1 MIRYF
6 AGHPT
11 AANLLMALILI
22 LGISSFDSL
31 KRETFPDIP
40 PDKIQIQ
47 MVYPGASAEDV
58 EEALCRRI
66 ENAVDNVI
74 DATETSCES
83 RQGMATAVVEMRE
96 GGSFDGMLAEI
107 KTEIDAIDDFPTDAE
122 APVVRQLDLS
132 NFVTSLALAGPM
144 SVSDLKAY
152 GDLLKTRL
160 QRINGVSEIH
170 LKGFSDHQ
178 IRIELRAQTL
188 RRFGL
193 SVADIARVVGNQSVE
208 RPAGTVEGEER
219 DILLRFDDAR
229 RSPADFARLV
239 VVGGESGAALRL
251 GGIARI
257 TDRFEN
263 PENRIIFNGQRAA
276 MLQISK
282 GRNADTLDVIK
293 DIRSFVA
300 EERAKAPSGVEIAVT
315 QDISSI
321 VSDRLNML
329 MRNGASGLALVL
341 ITLSL
346 FFSLRFSFWVAMG
359 LPVSFAGALY
369 CMAQFGLSIDM
380 ITMVALLI
388 AIGILVDDAIVIAE
402 NIAAHHQTGKDNLSA
417 VIDGTRE
424 VAPGVL
430 ASIATT
436 VFVFG
441 PLAFLSG
448 DIGNIL
454 KVLPVVLILTLV
466 FSMIEA
472 FMILPNHLSHS
483 LSAHETT
490 DRKKRGDR
498 LRARVN
504 DGAMWL
510 RDRVVGPIVDA
521 AVEWRYLTV
530 GVAIMMLLVSLS
542 MIAGGTLKFRA
553 FPDLDG
559 DVIEARLL
567 MPQGTPLRQT
577 RDVVKRLTDALARV
591 DKEFSPGQPEN
602 RKLIRNVAV
611 HYSKNIDAFETG
623 PHVATVSVDLLNAET
638 RTTKL
643 DDILARWRAETGS
656 PPGVVS
662 LKFTDFTLGPGGR
675 AFDIRLRGD
684 DLAELGAASREMK
697 SWLSAYRGALDVTD
711 DLRPGKPEI
720 RIALRER
727 ALALGLEAGAVAAQ
741 LRAAF
746 FGQTAAEIQIGSES
760 YEIDVRL
767 DARDKSN
774 LADLE
779 HFAVTAPNGSA
790 VPLGVIATLD
800 RSRGYSRINR
810 IDGIKTVTI
819 QGDVDSRLGNASAI
833 VADMR
838 ARFVPEL
845 AKTYPGVSVNYE
857 GQEKESGGTMGS
869 MRRGFLFGMVGV
881 FLLLCF
887 MFRSY
892 VEPIVVMVAIPMALI
907 GVIWGHL
914 AMGLDLS
921 MPSMM
926 GFVSLA
932 GVVVNNAILLVLFI
946 KLAVK
951 DGASIDDA
959 ARGAARKRFRAVLLT
974 SLTTVMGMLPMLTET
989 SLQAQVLK
997 PLITSL
1003 VFGLA
1008 SSTLMILF
1016 LVPALYRILEDFTLI
1031 RRDRDAALQGSG
1043 TPAIVP
1049 P

>member
-6 AGHPT
+6 AGHRT

-40 PDKIQIQ
+40 PDEIQIN

-66 ENAVDNVI
+66 ETAVENVT
-74 DATETSCES
+74 DAGETRCES

-96 GGSFDGMLAEI
+96 GGSFDGLLADI
-107 KTEIDAIDDFPTDAE
+107 KTEVDAIDDFPMDTE
-122 APVVRQLDLS
+122 SPVVRQLGRTD
-132 NFVTSLALAGPM
+132 FVGAIALAGPM
-144 SVSDLKAY
+144 GVSDLKAY
-152 GDLLKTRL
+152 GEILKTRL
-160 QRINGVSEIH
+160 QRIHGVSGVT

-178 IRIELRAQTL
+178 IRIELRTQTL

-193 SVADIARVVGNQSVE
+193 SVADISKVVGRQSVE
-208 RPAGTVEGEER
+208 RPAGTVEGADREV
-219 DILLRFDDAR
+219 LLRFDDAR
-229 RSPADFARLV
+229 RSPAEFARLV
-239 VVGGESGAALRL
+239 VVGDESGATLRL
-251 GGIARI
+251 GEIAHI

-263 PENRIIFNGQRAA
+263 PEELIRFNGQRAA
-276 MLQISK
+276 ILEIRK
-282 GRNADTLDVIK
+282 GKSADTLDVIG
-293 DIRSFVA
+293 DVRAFVD
-300 EERAKAPSGVEIAVT
+300 EERARAPAGIEVAIT

-329 MRNGASGLALVL
+329 TRNGATGLVL
-341 ITLSL
+341 VLVTLSL

-359 LPVSFAGALY
+359 LPVSFAGALFF
-369 CMAQFGLSIDM
+369 MAQFGLSIDM
-380 ITMVALLI
+380 ISMVALLI

-402 NIAAHHQTGKDNLSA
+402 NIAAHRHMGKQRLAA
-417 VIDGTRE
+417 VVDGARE

-430 ASIATT
+430 ASFATT

-448 DIGNIL
+448 DIGSIL

-466 FSMIEA
+466 FSLVEA

-483 LSAHETT
+483 LSNEPSL
-490 DRKKRGDR
+490 GDG

-504 DGAMWL
+504 EFAEWL
-510 RDRVVGPIVDA
+510 RDRVVGPVVDA

-530 GVAIMMLLVSLS
+530 GVAIMILLLSVS

-559 DVIEARLL
+559 DVIEARIL
-567 MPQGTPLRQT
+567 MPQGTPLART
-577 RDVVKRLTDALARV
+577 EAVVERITQALDRI
-591 DKEFSPGQPEN
+591 DKELTPRQPGKQ
-602 RKLIRNVAV
+602 KLVRNVAI
-611 HYSKNIDAFETG
+611 HFSKNIDAFETG

-638 RTTKL
+638 RATKL
-643 DDILARWRAETGS
+643 DDILASWRAETGS
-656 PPGVVS
+656 PPGVIS
-662 LKFTDFTLGPGGR
+662 LKFTDFTIGPAGR
-675 AFDIRLRGD
+675 AFDIRLQGD
-684 DLAELGAASREMK
+684 DLERLGAASRDMK
-697 SWLSAYRGALDVTD
+697 AWLSAYKGALDITD
-711 DLRPGKPEI
+711 DLRPGMPEV

-727 ALALGLEAGAVAAQ
+727 ALALGLEAEAVAAQ

-746 FGQTAAEIQIGSES
+746 FGQTAAEVQIGPES

-767 DARDKSN
+767 DARDKTN
-774 LADLE
+774 LSALE
-779 HFAVTAPNGSA
+779 NFAVTAPDGGA
-790 VPLGVIATLD
+790 VPLGAIATLN

-810 IDGIKTVTI
+810 IDGVKSITI
-819 QGDVDSRLGNASAI
+819 QGDVDSEVANASAI
-833 VADMR
+833 IADMR
-838 ARFVPEL
+838 ARFLPGLV
-845 AKTYPGVSVNYE
+845 KKYPGVSIDFE
-857 GQEKESGGTMGS
+857 GQEKESGDTTGS
-869 MRRGFLFGMVGV
+869 MRSGFLLGLVGV

-892 VEPIVVMVAIPMALI
+892 VEPIVVMVSIPMALI

-932 GVVVNNAILLVLFI
+932 GVVVNNAILLVIFI
-946 KLAVK
+946 KLAAA
-951 DGASIDDA
+951 DGDAIHDA

-1008 SSTLMILF
+1008 SSTVMILF
-1016 LVPALYRILEDFTLI
+1016 LVPALYCILNDFGLI
-1031 RRDRDAALQGSG
+1031 RSDTDAALQPSGSPG
-1043 TPAIVP
+1043 IVQA
-1049 P
+1049 